1 MDLDGK
7 GPKLPKVH
15 YVVVETVGGSAGTGN
30 GGQIA
35 YGNGSGAG
43 LLGETGSAGSAGSV
57 QVQYTILYVQKVVTH
72 FI

>member
-15 YVVVETVGGSAGTGN
+15 YAVVETVGGSAGTGN

-43 LLGETGSAGSAGSV
+43 LLGETGSAGSA
-57 QVQYTILYVQKVVTH
+57 
-72 FI
+72 

>member
-15 YVVVETVGGSAGTGN
+15 YAVVETVGGSAGTGN

-35 YGNGSGAG
+35 YVTGSSAG